1 MPALQSGLDSTTQ
14 PLARNTGLAS
24 IDGNV
29 WGVHAGLLQRSFGER
44 TVPPL
49 RRVGEEEGEGNERER
64 EWGRTAGSQERHR
77 APCAANAGVRLAG
90 ARREALLA
98 VARDAQIT
106 DSPIDR
112 PVDPSP
118 RTVKGTTALSPS
130 PAFWSPE
137 GVAVGWVG
145 SARSRRPFFR
155 PRTSRPQRRPPCV
168 QTGQVLACSPG
179 VSCVLIQAADPIA
192 LTPAPPRRC
201 CDGSSI
207 AATILEA
214 ASHHPAS
221 APTAPSRSALATSN
235 HSDMAANT

>member
-1 MPALQSGLDSTTQ
+1 VGTDRRISGAPS
-14 PLARNTGLAS
+14 S
-24 IDGNV
+24 
-29 WGVHAGLLQRSFGER
+29 
-44 TVPPL
+44 
-49 RRVGEEEGEGNERER
+49 
-64 EWGRTAGSQERHR
+64 
-77 APCAANAGVRLAG
+77 PCAANAGGRSTSARLLHFALRA
-90 ARREALLA
+90 ARGKQIADAPSVACFARERGRTKICAA
-98 VARDAQIT
+98 HRR
-106 DSPIDR
+106 PEIDR

-155 PRTSRPQRRPPCV
+155 PRTSRPARRPPCV

-192 LTPAPPRRC
+192 LTPAPVRRC
-201 CDGSSI
+201 CDGSLDRGQRL
-207 AATILEA
+207 LEA

-221 APTAPSRSALATSN
+221 APTARSRSALATSN